1 MKLSL
6 LIGILFFSYHV
17 AGAIPGK
24 QLEPVAKNNQILG
37 INPTEKL
44 LSSWLEESENFRW
57 LQEKLNNDF
66 LRLGQSE
73 KMVKNIFYRA
83 HQKLFHR
90 YQQFTLDR
98 DALDQGLYDCVSGS
112 LILAAL
118 LDHFEFSYEV
128 KETSYHV
135 FLEVTVGESI
145 LLLEVTDPQGGF
157 IADPVRMEQY
167 LSEFKQEQ
175 GNKVLW
181 EGVQN
186 EQSFASPEIYRTINL
201 QNLLGLQYFN
211 QSIRYFNEGNPLAA
225 YQFSVTALK
234 YHDTE
239 RIRDFSHFLKQQL
252 ALAVK

>member
-6 LIGILFFSYHV
+6 LIGIMFFSYNV
-17 AGAIPGK
+17 AGAFLSE
-24 QLEPVAKNNQILG
+24 QVEPIA
-37 INPTEKL
+37 INWTSNTNPAEKL
-44 LSSWLEESENFRW
+44 IILWMEESENFR
-57 LQEKLNNDF
+57 LLKNKLNNDF
-66 LRLGQSE
+66 LRWGKSE

-83 HQKLFHR
+83 HQKLFQQ
-90 YQQFTLDR
+90 YQQFTLDQ

-112 LILAAL
+112 LILATL
-118 LDHFEFSYEV
+118 LDHFGFSYEV

-135 FLEVTVGESI
+135 FLKVVVGDSH

-157 IADPVRMEQY
+157 IADSERKEQY
-167 LSEFKQEQ
+167 LSNYVLEQ

-181 EGVQN
+181 EGDQK
-186 EQSFASPEIYRTINL
+186 EQSFASPEIYRTIKL
-201 QNLLGLQYFN
+201 ENLLGLQYFN

-239 RIRDFSHFLKQQL
+239 RIRDFSNFLKQELVL
-252 ALAVK
+252 AAK